1 MFFSY
6 AGFLYWNY
14 SERSVFVE
22 KIVKK
27 KMSLV
32 KRIFIGLIGGVIF
45 GYILNFMGGKD
56 NPLIAD
62 NVFPFLN
69 FVGNLFIRLIRM
81 VVVPLVLFCII
92 DAATSLGDIK
102 KLRTIGLKTIFFF
115 LASGMIAASI
125 GLIVVNIVKPGL
137 GVNFGVIAEEV
148 QVKELPGMY
157 DTILNMIPLNPFASL
172 TSGDM
177 LPIIIFSLFLGL
189 SLMALGEKGAS
200 VIRAIKVMSDAM
212 FQMITFILGIIPF
225 GVFALMAVSLGTY
238 GVAIFGPVLKFIFVD
253 YLANFIMVAGVYTI
267 FLKFIAK
274 VGVKTFWKH
283 AFEPW
288 LLAFSTCTTNA
299 ALPRSMK
306 VAPRLG
312 VPHEISNFVLP
323 LGATAN
329 MNGTCI
335 YFAVIVLFAAQLYGI
350 DMSIDQQ
357 ILAASTA
364 TLLSVGCAAT
374 PQIGLVISTTL
385 LTSLGFPLDA
395 IALVAG
401 IYRIVDQAHT
411 STNATGDIVTSLCI
425 ASMVGELD
433 REQYKIAGTMTA
445 EEIKAFDEQVV

>member
-1 MFFSY
+1 M
-6 AGFLYWNY
+6 
-14 SERSVFVE
+14 E
-22 KIVKK
+22 KVVKK

-32 KRIFIGLIGGVIF
+32 KKIFIGLIGGVIF
-45 GYILNFMGGKD
+45 GYVLNFMGGKE
-56 NPLIAD
+56 NPFIAGTI
-62 NVFPFLN
+62 FPFLN

-92 DAATSLGDIK
+92 DAATSLGDVK

-137 GVNFGVIAEEV
+137 GVDFGTMTSEV

-157 DTILNMIPLNPFASL
+157 DSILNMIPINPFAAL
-172 TSGDM
+172 TAGDM
-177 LPIIIFSLFLGL
+177 LPIIVFALLLGL
-189 SLMALGEKGAS
+189 SLIALGKTAEP
-200 VIRAIKVMSDAM
+200 VVRAIKVMSETM

-225 GVFALMAVSLGTY
+225 GVFALMAVALGTY
-238 GVAIFGPVLKFIFVD
+238 GIAIFGPVLKFIFVD
-253 YLANFIMVAGVYTI
+253 YFANFIMVAGVYSI
-267 FLKFIAK
+267 FLKFIAR
-274 VGVKTFWKH
+274 VNVRTFWKH

-335 YFAVIVLFAAQLYGI
+335 YFAAIVLFAAQLYGI
-350 DMSIDQQ
+350 EMSIGQQ
-357 ILAASTA
+357 VMAAGTA

-395 IALVAG
+395 IALIAG
-401 IYRIVDQAHT
+401 VYRIVDQAHT

-433 REQYKIAGTMTA
+433 REQYKIAGTMTP
-445 EEIKAFDEQVV
+445 EDILAFDERVV